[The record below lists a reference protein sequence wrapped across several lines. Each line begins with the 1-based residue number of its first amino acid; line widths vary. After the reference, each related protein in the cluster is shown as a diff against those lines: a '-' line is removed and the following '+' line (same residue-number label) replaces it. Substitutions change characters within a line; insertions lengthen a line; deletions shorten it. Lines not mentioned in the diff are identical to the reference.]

1 MNITNQLSKALAL
14 LLVSS
19 LVWGGLFALA
29 VFWIFGASISV
40 AWTLGLS
47 IFGGMLLCIFMIC
60 YEFYRSI
67 DPRELQDDEGNEF
80 LEALLLGSAEF

>member
-14 LLVSS
+14 LLVLA
-19 LVWGGLFALA
+19 LVWGGIFSLA
-29 VFWIFGASISV
+29 AFWIFGASISV
-40 AWTLGLS
+40 AWTVGLS
-47 IFGGMLLCIFMIC
+47 IFGGMLLCAFVIC
-60 YEFYRSI
+60 CELYRSI